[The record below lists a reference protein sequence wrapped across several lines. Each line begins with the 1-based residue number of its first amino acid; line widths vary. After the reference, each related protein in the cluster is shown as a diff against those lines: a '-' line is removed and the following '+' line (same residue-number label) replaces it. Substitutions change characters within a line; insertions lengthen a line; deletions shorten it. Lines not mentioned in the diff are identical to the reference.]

1 MFFIIFI
8 CVTTLNTS
16 YNKISIFQ
24 FNDLLLFITKI
35 HFQKQKM
42 ENIISLDT
50 QHKLLQPLYDNYEY
64 IMSSVRKNITTWQY
78 TGQLQACTCC
88 QVESAVTPWASRC
101 IVSRCQVRGQKSW
114 CPRHNFFFFFFFTIV
129 FIIVNN
135 INEEIIKAL
144 LKIFYFIKTNNSSI
158 VLCSSL

>member
-1 MFFIIFI
+1 MFLIIFI

-35 HFQKQKM
+35 HSQKQKIK
-42 ENIISLDT
+42 NVISLNT
-50 QHKLLQPLYDNYEY
+50 QHKLYNRYMINYEY

-101 IVSRCQVRGQKSW
+101 IMSRCQVRGQKSW
-114 CPRHNFFFFFFFTIV
+114 CPRHNFFFFFFFTII

-135 INEEIIKAL
+135 IIQEMIKVL

-158 VLCSSL
+158 VYSSL

>member
-1 MFFIIFI
+1 MFLIIFI

-35 HFQKQKM
+35 HSQKQKIK
-42 ENIISLDT
+42 NVISLNT
-50 QHKLLQPLYDNYEY
+50 QHKLYNRYMINYEY

-88 QVESAVTPWASRC
+88 QVESAVTPWASWC
-101 IVSRCQVRGQKSW
+101 IMSRCQVRGQKSW
-114 CPRHNFFFFFFFTIV
+114 CPRHNFFFFFFFTII

-135 INEEIIKAL
+135 IIQEMIKVL
-144 LKIFYFIKTNNSSI
+144 LKIFYFIKTNNSST
-158 VLCSSL
+158 VYSSL

>member
-50 QHKLLQPLYDNYEY
+50 QHKLLHPLYDNYEY